1 MIDIDDLSDTQRRVL
16 RELAREAMPINVP
29 MGGHGRGP
37 ILSACRALVRKGVL
51 RSYHTGKYTLNDEYR
66 DMAKAELARRKELRK
81 STAPV

>member
-16 RELAREAMPINVP
+16 RELAREAMPTNVP

-51 RSYHTGKYTLNDEYR
+51 RSHYTGRYTLNEEYSE
-66 DMAKAELARRKELRK
+66 MALAELARWKELRK
-81 STAPV
+81 SAAPV